1 MVQARSWSLNEISGV
16 CGERFLAAKNAT
28 LCHHEHVPG
37 DAKRAF
43 KRGYGLSHIIARRAI
58 SGESTYIDVETDL
71 REVRSVKGT
80 RSEVLAA

>member
-1 MVQARSWSLNEISGV
+1 MFMELERNLWRLRREVSGSK
-16 CGERFLAAKNAT
+16 KNTT

-37 DAKRAF
+37 DAKRGF
-43 KRGYGLSHIIARRAI
+43 KHGYGLSHIIARRAI

-71 REVRSVKGT
+71 RGGGSVKGT